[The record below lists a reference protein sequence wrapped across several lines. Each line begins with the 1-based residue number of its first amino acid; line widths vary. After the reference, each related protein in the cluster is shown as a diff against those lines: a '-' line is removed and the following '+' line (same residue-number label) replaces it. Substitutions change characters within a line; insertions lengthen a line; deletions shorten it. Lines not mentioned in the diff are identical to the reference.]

1 MFINSKTIN
10 NLWREMDGFRQE
22 VDRLFGRQILS
33 PHGAAAPALNVWED
47 EGAFYVEADLPD
59 VPADKLD
66 VTIKEGN
73 RLALTGERK
82 PTEPANAVWH
92 RQERFVGAFT
102 RELTLP
108 APVDA
113 DKVQAKF
120 EHGVLKLTLP
130 KSEAARPRKIT
141 VKAESEPAKPAT
153 TLPDPTI

>member
-33 PHGAAAPALNVWED
+33 PHSGAAPALNVWED

-66 VTIKEGN
+66 VTVKEGN
-73 RLALTGERK
+73 RLAITGERK
-82 PTEPANAVWH
+82 ATEPANAVWH
-92 RQERFVGAFT
+92 RQERFVGTFT

-108 APVDA
+108 AAVDA
-113 DKVQAKF
+113 DRVQARF
-120 EHGVLKLTLP
+120 EHGVLKLILP
-130 KSEAARPRKIT
+130 KSEAAKPRKIT
-141 VKAESEPAKPAT
+141 VKAEQPNIK
-153 TLPDPTI
+153 

>member
-1 MFINSKTIN
+1 MRY
-10 NLWREMDGFRQE
+10 L
-22 VDRLFGRQILS
+22 LLLY
-33 PHGAAAPALNVWED
+33 GAPVRPEEIPPGEL
-47 EGAFYVEADLPD
+47 EAHM
-59 VPADKLD
+59 
-66 VTIKEGN
+66 T
-73 RLALTGERK
+73 
-82 PTEPANAVWH
+82 
-92 RQERFVGAFT
+92 FT

-153 TLPDPTI
+153 TLP

>member
-10 NLWREMDGFRQE
+10 TLWREMDGFRQE

-33 PHGAAAPALNVWED
+33 PHGPAAPALNVWED
-47 EGAFYVEADLPD
+47 DGAFYVEADLPD

-73 RLALTGERK
+73 RLVLAGERK
-82 PTEPANAVWH
+82 ATEPANAVWH
-92 RQERFVGAFT
+92 RQERFVGTFT

-141 VKAESEPAKPAT
+141 VKAESDAAKPAT
-153 TLPDPTI
+153 TLP